1 MTMTPGMMN
10 FVLYWMPCLSF
21 VFTAFMPACL
31 QISFATATGLS
42 VIQARL
48 LRDRDFREYV
58 GIAPLPVSKSRVIDV
73 KPKINLAPIYQTP
86 GPVNEAPAKPAG
98 LVGGV
103 VYEGKRTVSEIQDW
117 LAKKVTEGR
126 AQMFKQKAADR
137 KERGREY
144 ERRRRREIEDKRRN
158 RY

>member
-1 MTMTPGMMN
+1 MNMTPGMMN
-10 FVLYWMPCLSF
+10 FVLYWMPGLSF
-21 VFTAFMPACL
+21 FITAFMPGCL
-31 QISFATATGLS
+31 QLSFATATALS

-48 LRDRDFREYV
+48 LRDPDFREFV
-58 GIAPLPVSKSRVIDV
+58 GIAPLPVNRSKVIDV
-73 KPKINLAPIYQTP
+73 KPKINLSPTYQTT
-86 GPVNEAPAKPAG
+86 GPVNKAPPKPTGFAGGIIYEA
-98 LVGGV
+98 
-103 VYEGKRTVSEIQDW
+103 KRTVSEIQDW

-126 AQMFKQKAADR
+126 AQMYQRKVDDR